1 MLIVTYH
8 AIVGPASPVCCPPAQ
23 LEGDLAALGDA
34 GFSFV
39 SLDDC
44 ADWLARRKPLPA
56 RSIVVTFDD
65 GYATVV
71 SNALP
76 ILLRFQVPATIFVIG
91 DRIGGDN
98 QWPGQWK
105 SVPFMPLADAT
116 ELKEAIAAGMTI
128 GSHSW
133 SHPVLTGLDS
143 EALQHE
149 LAASA
154 ERIEQALETP
164 VKHFAYPYGI
174 RGPREINA
182 ARPRYQT
189 AVNADAGL
197 VGATADPHDLC
208 RIDCHDVR
216 VAIRLRLF
224 DDVVLSPY
232 LTARRALRGSRRS
245 MERLFRL
252 T

>member
-23 LEGDLAALGDA
+23 LEADLAALRGA
-34 GFSFV
+34 GFTFV

-44 ADWLARRKPLPA
+44 ADWLAAKKTLPT

-65 GYATVV
+65 GYASVV
-71 SNALP
+71 SKALP
-76 ILLRFQVPATIFVIG
+76 ILSRFRVPATVFVVG
-91 DRIGGDN
+91 HRIGGDN

-105 SVPFMPLADAT
+105 SIPFMSLADASQ
-116 ELKEAIAAGMTI
+116 LKEAIAAGVTI

-133 SHPVLTGLDS
+133 SHAVLTELDS

-149 LAASA
+149 LTASA
-154 ERIEQALETP
+154 EKIEQALETP

-174 RGPREINA
+174 RGPREIDA
-182 ARPRYQT
+182 ARRRYRT
-189 AVNADAGL
+189 AVNAEAGL
-197 VGATADPHDLC
+197 VGAAADPHDLC

-216 VAIRLRLF
+216 VAIRLRLL
-224 DDVVLSPY
+224 DEVVLSPY
-232 LTARRALRGSRRS
+232 LVTRRALRGSRRS
-245 MERLFRL
+245 VERLFRL

>member
-1 MLIVTYH
+1 
-8 AIVGPASPVCCPPAQ
+8 
-23 LEGDLAALGDA
+23 
-34 GFSFV
+34 
-39 SLDDC
+39 
-44 ADWLARRKPLPA
+44 
-56 RSIVVTFDD
+56 
-65 GYATVV
+65 
-71 SNALP
+71 
-76 ILLRFQVPATIFVIG
+76 
-91 DRIGGDN
+91 
-98 QWPGQWK
+98 
-105 SVPFMPLADAT
+105 MPLAGST
-116 ELKEAIAAGMTI
+116 ELKEAIAAGVTI

-133 SHPVLTGLDS
+133 SHPVLTELAS
-143 EALQHE
+143 EPLQHE

-182 ARPRYQT
+182 ARQRYQT

-197 VGATADPHDLC
+197 VGETADAHDLC

-216 VAIRLRLF
+216 VAIRLRLL

-232 LTARRALRGSRRS
+232 LAARRALRGSRRS
-245 MERLFRL
+245 VERLFRL